1 MKQTLYYLVAA
12 YLLCGIGSCKKYLD
26 AKPNSKL
33 ATLQTLENLQSLL
46 DDELR
51 LNYQWPNIGEISAND
66 YYLTDVDLA
75 ALSKDSDRR
84 MYNWETDNL
93 QETTSGDWYYSY
105 LPVYYGNSVLEA
117 LPGIAR
123 NGTNSNDYDNI
134 KGAAYFF
141 KGAGMLSAA
150 LTWCQA
156 YDASIAKQQLGLP
169 IRTGTNFNVPSVRS
183 NLADTYQQLIAD
195 LKQAAALLKVKQVHV
210 MRPGKIAAFAMLS
223 RTYLAMN
230 QYAWTTLYADS
241 ALQLNSQLLDYNTL
255 NANAE
260 YPIALFNTEVLM
272 SLSMIT
278 PDLLKPSVAKI
289 PNELYAQ
296 YKTGDLRK
304 TIFFK
309 SNGNNTWAY
318 KGSYN
323 GDLNFFCG
331 LAVDEMY
338 LNRAEGY
345 ARAGKLTEA
354 LADLNKLLLK
364 RWNKTMVYIPY
375 QSNNQ
380 QMVINWILEERR
392 KELLMRGLRWMD
404 IKRLNR
410 IDANITI
417 TRGMNSGNRILK
429 PNDLR
434 YALPIPEDIIN
445 LTGMEQNPK

>member
-1 MKQTLYYLVAA
+1 MKKIFYYLLA
-12 YLLCGIGSCKKYLD
+12 IGLIYSLSGCKKYLD
-26 AKPNSKL
+26 AKPNSRL
-33 ATLQTLENLQSLL
+33 TTLQTLENLQSIL

-51 LNYQWPNIGEISAND
+51 LNYQWANIGEISTND
-66 YYLTDVDLA
+66 YYLTDVDLT
-75 ALSKDSDRR
+75 ALVKDSDRK

-93 QETTSGDWYYSY
+93 QATTFDGWYYSY

-117 LPGIAR
+117 LPNIVR

-134 KGAAYFF
+134 KGQAYFF
-141 KGAGMLSAA
+141 KGAAMLAA
-150 LTWCQA
+150 SVVFCQA
-156 YDASIAKQQLGLP
+156 YDENAGSKQLGLP
-169 IRTGTNFNVPSVRS
+169 IRTGTDFNVPSVRS
-183 NLADTYQQLIAD
+183 NLADTYLQLISD
-195 LKQAAALLKVKQVHV
+195 LKRAATLLKVKQVHV
-210 MRPGKIAAFAMLS
+210 MRPSKIAAYAMLS
-223 RTYLAMN
+223 RAYLSIN
-230 QYAWTTLYADS
+230 KYAEATLYADS

-260 YPIALFNTEVLM
+260 YPIAIFNVEVLVNLM
-272 SLSMIT
+272 MIT
-278 PDLLKPSVAKI
+278 PDPLKPNVAKI
-289 PNELYAQ
+289 PNELYSQ

-304 TIFFK
+304 TVFFK
-309 SNGNNTWAY
+309 SNGNNTWAF

-331 LAVDEMY
+331 PAVDEMY

-354 LADLNKLLLK
+354 LADLNQLLRK
-364 RWNKTMVYIPY
+364 RWNKAITYIPY
-375 QSNNQ
+375 QSNEQ
-380 QMVINWILEERR
+380 ETVINWILEERR

-410 IDANITI
+410 MGANITLA
-417 TRGMNSGNRILK
+417 RNMNSSNRILK

-434 YALPIPEDIIN
+434 YALPIPEEIIN